1 MCSQNTIN
9 IISASGQ
16 QNIINIE
23 ELSPVAK
30 NRHQLSS
37 TMKQP
42 MQTNPLRPQKVSNT
56 GVTAENNSQKS
67 VKFNS
72 MSFGHSGVAP
82 KSNHGQESS

>member
-1 MCSQNTIN
+1 MESPKQDNRDSLLRNTMKDTIGSQNTIN

-23 ELSPVAK
+23 ELSPAAK

-42 MQTNPLRPQKVSNT
+42 LS
-56 GVTAENNSQKS
+56 E
-67 VKFNS
+67 
-72 MSFGHSGVAP
+72 
-82 KSNHGQESS
+82 

>member
-1 MCSQNTIN
+1 MKDTIGSQNTIN

-23 ELSPVAK
+23 ELSPAAK

-42 MQTNPLRPQKVSNT
+42 LSEQTQLLKPQKVSNSPPGIT
-56 GVTAENNSQKS
+56 KETD
-67 VKFNS
+67 
-72 MSFGHSGVAP
+72 
-82 KSNHGQESS
+82 